1 MIEIMSTVLS
11 KIDELK
17 LIARCTLGDDRRA
30 FGTLVEAYQPQVR
43 RFFLNLTLG
52 DEALSDD
59 LAQETFLKAY
69 INVRSFRGVAKFS
82 TWLYRI
88 AYNEFC
94 SWQRKTQH
102 EASLPDGLD
111 ENFDAD
117 YYDAS
122 GDRCYSA
129 TDSVDTHIDV
139 WRSMRVLSD
148 TERTLVTL
156 FYIQDY
162 PLNKIMEI
170 TCLPEGTVKSY
181 LSRAKAKLARVMKR

>member
-1 MIEIMSTVLS
+1 MIEMMSTVLS
-11 KIDELK
+11 KIEELK

-129 TDSVDTHIDV
+129 TDSVDAHIDV

-170 TCLPEGTVKSY
+170 TGLPEGTVKSY

>member
-1 MIEIMSTVLS
+1 MIEMMSTVLS

-122 GDRCYSA
+122 GDQCYSA
-129 TDSVDTHIDV
+129 TDSVDAHIDV

-162 PLNKIMEI
+162 PLKKIMEI
-170 TCLPEGTVKSY
+170 TGIPEGTVKSY

>member
-1 MIEIMSTVLS
+1 MSTVLS
-11 KIDELK
+11 KIEELK

-30 FGTLVEAYQPQVR
+30 FGTLVEAYQPRVR

-69 INVRSFRGVAKFS
+69 LNVRSFRGVARFS

-102 EASLPDGLD
+102 EAKLPEGLD
-111 ENFDAD
+111 DNLDAD
-117 YYDAS
+117 YYDS
-122 GDRCYSA
+122 TGDRCYSA
-129 TDSVDTHIDV
+129 TDNVDAHIDV
-139 WRSMRVLSD
+139 WRCMRVLSD

-156 FYIQDY
+156 FYMHDL
-162 PLNKIMEI
+162 PLKKIVEI
-170 TCLPEGTVKSY
+170 TGLPEGTVKSY
-181 LSRAKAKLARVMKR
+181 LSRAKARLAKVMKR

>member
-1 MIEIMSTVLS
+1 MIEMMSTVLS

-69 INVRSFRGVAKFS
+69 LNVRSFRGVAKFS

-111 ENFDAD
+111 ENFDTD

-129 TDSVDTHIDV
+129 TDSVDAHIDV

-162 PLNKIMEI
+162 PLKKIMEI
-170 TCLPEGTVKSY
+170 TGLPEGTVKSY

>member
-1 MIEIMSTVLS
+1 MIEMMSTVLS

-69 INVRSFRGVAKFS
+69 LNVRSFRGVAKFS

-122 GDRCYSA
+122 GDQSYSA
-129 TDSVDTHIDV
+129 TDSVDAHIDV

-162 PLNKIMEI
+162 PLKKIMEI

>member
-1 MIEIMSTVLS
+1 MIEMMSTVLS
-11 KIDELK
+11 KIEELK

-69 INVRSFRGVAKFS
+69 LNVRSFRGVAKFS

>member
-1 MIEIMSTVLS
+1 MIEMMSTVLS
-11 KIDELK
+11 KIEELK

-69 INVRSFRGVAKFS
+69 LNVRSFRGVAKFS

-122 GDRCYSA
+122 GDQCYSA
-129 TDSVDTHIDV
+129 TDSVDAHIDV

-162 PLNKIMEI
+162 PLKKIMEI

>member
-1 MIEIMSTVLS
+1 MIEMMSTVLS
-11 KIDELK
+11 KIEELK

-102 EASLPDGLD
+102 EASLPDDLD

-117 YYDAS
+117 YDAS

-129 TDSVDTHIDV
+129 TDSVDAHIDV

-162 PLNKIMEI
+162 PLKKIMEI
-170 TCLPEGTVKSY
+170 TGLPEGTVKSY

>member
-1 MIEIMSTVLS
+1 MIEMMSTVLS

-69 INVRSFRGVAKFS
+69 LNVRSFRGVAKVS
-82 TWLYRI
+82 TWLYRL

-129 TDSVDTHIDV
+129 TDSVDAHIDV

-162 PLNKIMEI
+162 PLKKIMEI
-170 TCLPEGTVKSY
+170 TGLPEGTVKSY

>member
-1 MIEIMSTVLS
+1 MMSTVLS
-11 KIDELK
+11 KIEELK

-69 INVRSFRGVAKFS
+69 LNVRSFRGVAKFS

-122 GDRCYSA
+122 GDQCYSA
-129 TDSVDTHIDV
+129 TDSVDAHIDV

-162 PLNKIMEI
+162 PLKKIMEI
-170 TCLPEGTVKSY
+170 TGLPEGTVKSY

>member
-1 MIEIMSTVLS
+1 MIEMMSTVLS
-11 KIDELK
+11 KIEELK

-69 INVRSFRGVAKFS
+69 LNVRSFRGVAKFS

-102 EASLPDGLD
+102 EASLPDDLD

-162 PLNKIMEI
+162 PLKKIVEI
-170 TCLPEGTVKSY
+170 TGLPEGTVKSY
-181 LSRAKAKLARVMKR
+181 LSRAKTKLARVMKR

>member
-1 MIEIMSTVLS
+1 MIEMMSTVLS

-69 INVRSFRGVAKFS
+69 LNVRSFRGVAKFS

-129 TDSVDTHIDV
+129 TDSVDAHIDV

-162 PLNKIMEI
+162 PLKKIMEI
-170 TCLPEGTVKSY
+170 TGLPEGTEKSY